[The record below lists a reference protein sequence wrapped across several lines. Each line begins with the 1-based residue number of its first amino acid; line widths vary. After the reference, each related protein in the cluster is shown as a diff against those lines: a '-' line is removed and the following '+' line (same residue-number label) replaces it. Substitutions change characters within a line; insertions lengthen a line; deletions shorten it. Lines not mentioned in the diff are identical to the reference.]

1 MNVIQRSD
9 IEKTLES
16 LVTILNPTKKIKDLQ
31 KQLKFSDTF
40 KNRVALADAYMD
52 EKMYQEAIENYNACL
67 KDVFKNDFYV
77 LTKLQE
83 AYYYSNKFEA
93 SIGIAEQIT
102 ANPNF
107 KKSRGAF
114 LYGMALEKVEKIE
127 KAESVLRNFD
137 APYNYYM
144 ERLELARFLVRNKK
158 IKEGKIVYQEMVEE
172 SDNMSKKGFRTNKIL
187 LKKASE
193 ELNQLE

>member
-9 IEKTLES
+9 IEKTQES

-114 LYGMALEKVEKIE
+114 L
-127 KAESVLRNFD
+127 
-137 APYNYYM
+137 
-144 ERLELARFLVRNKK
+144 
-158 IKEGKIVYQEMVEE
+158 
-172 SDNMSKKGFRTNKIL
+172 
-187 LKKASE
+187 
-193 ELNQLE
+193 